1 MRKLFC
7 GFLNKNGGILLI
19 GIAENTQTKEPVVN
33 GNRLYS
39 EAVKE
44 KVFMTFTDIVRK
56 IYPDIISSNKYHIEF
71 VPVKNRSNKQFIPG
85 AYVIRVKVECGD
97 RDSIYFYT
105 EDDVDYYYFRTYKQ
119 VLRMKTSDVF

>member
-1 MRKLFC
+1 M
-7 GFLNKNGGILLI
+7 
-19 GIAENTQTKEPVVN
+19 
-33 GNRLYS
+33 YS

-85 AYVIRVKVECGD
+85 AYIIRVKVECGD
-97 RDSIYFYT
+97 RDSIYFYN

-119 VLRMKTSDVF
+119 VLRMKTSDVFEELKRRIRNPPEKPVKLH